1 MDDPKQAS
9 HSKLAIDEINE
20 WDADDLLKWIDQE
33 RPGLL
38 KGEGLERFKT
48 ANINKN
54 IFVNSAGDMGFF
66 RNECELSVGI
76 SKSLAMLA
84 SEVAKGKTTGPET
97 RKRKHT
103 PEMAPSPKRTRVDN
117 GSLIINGELEYFRSG
132 AKDFPNLLQ
141 REGQA
146 YFDRTGYISKLG
158 KLDEFIL
165 FCRPRR
171 FGKTL
176 TIRMLEHFHGLQ
188 YADEHRWLY
197 KGLDVQKDIDE
208 RKVSPGKYFVLTF
221 DFSEVNASPDLT
233 EANKAL
239 MTSLNGAIKDFY
251 NQYAVYLGGN
261 FTDLCQH
268 IDSENPNSSLKNCA
282 MVVRNA
288 IEQDDRLAGIER
300 IYVLVDEY
308 DAFPNNYIKPPKTAR
323 ETGVDWDDT
332 QVGRTFKSFWS
343 MMKRLCA
350 RGDIRRIFITG
361 ISPLSLSSLGSAFN
375 VTKNV
380 SFNKN
385 LAGLCGLT
393 YSDLEDAL
401 KGIYEDPEVYNG
413 FLSEMT
419 KFFNGYHFC
428 KDKTVETVYN
438 TETCLAYLQ
447 CRIDGDTPETRDPEN
462 SEVSEQFL
470 NRFAAS
476 TPVIR
481 DFEKALECD
490 GKGNF
495 MPVEYDR
502 FRPEFTL
509 RDLNEDEDY
518 SSWRSLTIY
527 FGGLTFHPEK
537 PTTHLKIPNRVAAD
551 RIALAVL
558 RKYGLCNSLSE
569 ALRYLVD
576 YGELEQTLG
585 CYRELMMQRDVTTQD
600 LTQTNEAAH
609 RDSFY
614 FSLLQNHF
622 LAPRAEFKVIKP
634 NKTNGRIDLILQVP
648 GQLIVTEWKFYR
660 INFLDIEGVD
670 RYATLAKADILRN
683 YDLSKILELKFATW
697 DIHHQGTIG
706 SWVMANEARQL
717 RDYIK
722 STEIQQKVEKD
733 SLELQA
739 HFVIVVGSRHIL
751 LWDMDKEGNLAAEP
765 RLVQAPSRS
774 KRTG

>member
-158 KLDEFIL
+158 KLDEFML

-188 YADEHRWLY
+188 YADEHRWMY

-221 DFSEVNASPDLT
+221 DFSRINASPDLT

-239 MTSLNGAIKDFY
+239 VNFLNDAIENFY
-251 NQYAVYLGGN
+251 RRYAAYLGGN
-261 FTDLCQH
+261 FTALCQH
-268 IDSENPNSSLKNCA
+268 INSEAPNTSLVRCA
-282 MVVRNA
+282 KVVGDA

-308 DAFPNNYIKPPKTAR
+308 DAFPNNYIKPPKTVR
-323 ETGVDWDDT
+323 EPGVDWDDT
-332 QVGRTFKSFWS
+332 KVGHTFKSFWS
-343 MMKRLCA
+343 TMKSLCA
-350 RGDIRRIFITG
+350 EGDIRRIFITG

-375 VTKNV
+375 VTNNV

-393 YSDLEDAL
+393 SSDLKDAL
-401 KGIYEDPEVYNG
+401 GEIYKDREDHSG

-419 KFFNGYHFC
+419 EFFNGYHFC
-428 KDKTVETVYN
+428 QDKEVETVYN
-438 TETCLAYLQ
+438 TETCLSYLQ
-447 CRIDGDTPETRDPEN
+447 SRIEGETPRTRDPQN
-462 SEVSEQFL
+462 SEISEQFL
-470 NRFAAS
+470 RLSAGSAS
-476 TPVIR
+476 VIK
-481 DFEKALECD
+481 DLQNALKCD
-490 GKGNF
+490 EEGNF
-495 MPVEYDR
+495 TPLKYLN
-502 FRPEFTL
+502 FKLEFTL
-509 RDLNEDEDY
+509 RNLSEVGDG
-518 SSWRSLTIY
+518 SSWRSLLVY
-527 FGGLTFHPEK
+527 FGGLTFHPEN
-537 PTTHLKIPNRVAAD
+537 PTTQLKIPNRVAAD
-551 RIALAVL
+551 RIALAILEKYDL
-558 RKYGLCNSLSE
+558 RNSLEE
-569 ALRYLVD
+569 ALLHLVEH
-576 YGELEQTLG
+576 GELEPTLG
-585 CYRELMMQRDVTTQD
+585 CYRELMMQRNITADD
-600 LTQTNEAAH
+600 LTKKTEEHH
-609 RDSFY
+609 RDSIY
-614 FSLLQNHF
+614 FCLLRNRF
-622 LAPRAEFKVIKP
+622 LVPWPEFKVTKQDG
-634 NKTNGRIDLILQVP
+634 TNGRIDLLVQVP
-648 GQLIVTEWKFYR
+648 GRLIVTEWKFYR
-660 INFLDIEGVD
+660 INYLNVTGCDSI
-670 RYATLAKADILRN
+670 AKAKELRQYKLNRILA
-683 YDLSKILELKFATW
+683 LEFMHW
-697 DIHHQGTIG
+697 DKHHHGTTKSQVTEKDG
-706 SWVMANEARQL
+706 PQL
-717 RDYIK
+717 RGYIK
-722 STEIQQKVEKD
+722 SADVRRRVNEE

-739 HFVIVVGSRHIL
+739 HLVIVVGSRHIL
-751 LWDMDKEGNLAAEP
+751 LWDMDKDGNLAAEP
-765 RLVQAPSRS
+765 RLVHMPSRS
-774 KRTG
+774 KV